1 MLSNLPTV
9 LPIETDHDLRSLLT
23 PPAKDDA
30 VHRCVVNRR
39 LYQISSAQ
47 SCGQRSSASSLIQ
60 RMYATR
66 GYVSAALP
74 AEPPPTRMTLVAS
87 EHDTTV
93 GTLSVGFDSPM
104 GLHVDALFLPE
115 VDVLRQ
121 AGRQVCEFTSLAM
134 DQLVRSRRVL
144 ASLFH
149 MAYIHAHRVRG
160 FDTLLVEVN
169 PRHVLYY
176 RRMLGFEVMAP
187 QRHSARVHA
196 PAVLLGVNFSYIRD
210 QIERFGGSLGN
221 AQGERSMYP
230 DFFSPSEEASIVHR
244 LMPAVH
250 AVAPRCVPPRLLQAC
265 MA

>member
-1 MLSNLPTV
+1 MLSNSPTV
-9 LPIETDHDLRSLLT
+9 LPIETHHDMR
-23 PPAKDDA
+23 PALANPSKDDA

-39 LYQISSAQ
+39 LYQISSAN
-47 SCGQRSSASSLIQ
+47 SCGQRSSASSLIH

-74 AEPPPTRMTLVAS
+74 DEPPPTRMTLVAS
-87 EHDTTV
+87 DHDTTV
-93 GTLSVGFDSPM
+93 ATLSIGFDSPM

-115 VDVLRQ
+115 VDTLRQ

-149 MAYIHAHRVRG
+149 VAYIHAHRVRG
-160 FDTLLVEVN
+160 LDTLLIEVN

-176 RRMLGFEVMAP
+176 RRMLGFEVMAS
-187 QRHSARVHA
+187 QRHSARVQA
-196 PAVLLGVNFSYIRD
+196 PAVLLGVNFSYIRE
-210 QIERFGGSLGN
+210 QIERFGGSLGG

-230 DFFSPSEEASIVHR
+230 DFFSPSEEDSIVQR
-244 LMPAVH
+244 LMPAAH
-250 AVAPRCVPPRLLQAC
+250 ACAPRGIPPRLLQA
-265 MA
+265 